1 MANTKQQRK
10 RVKIAER
17 ERTENLKYKSRIKT
31 MFKTLTVA
39 AQEDKE
45 RASKLAIELISLID
59 KAASRGVIHEN
70 NAARK
75 KSRVNAMV
83 ELAEGTGKTKG
94 PATRDAKGV
103 SKADKQAGRAKAK
116 SDKKAVVTAKR
127 KAKAEAE
134 AKAAKA
140 KPKKAE
146 EAPVAEAAAEEAPV
160 EEEAPVAEESPAE
173 APAAEEAPAKEAAPA
188 KETAPVPEEEAPAE
202 AAVEEPAVEA
212 EAEATPKKKAPAKKK
227 EEKAEE

>member
-17 ERTENLKYKSRIKT
+17 ERSENLKYKSRIKT

-45 RASKLAIELISLID
+45 RAAAMGIELISLID

-75 KSRVNAMV
+75 KSRVTSIV

-94 PATRDAKGV
+94 PASRDAKDQ
-103 SKADKQAGRAKAK
+103 SKADKRSGRAKAK
-116 SDKKAVVTAKR
+116 SDKKAEVALKQ
-127 KAKAEAE
+127 KAKAEAA
-134 AKAAKA
+134 AKAEKA
-140 KPKKAE
+140 KPKKE
-146 EAPVAEAAAEEAPV
+146 EA
-160 EEEAPVAEESPAE
+160 AE
-173 APAAEEAPAKEAAPA
+173 APAAAEASSEEAAVEEAPAETKAEEAPAEEAPAEEVAAEAAPA
-188 KETAPVPEEEAPAE
+188 EAEEAPAE
-202 AAVEEPAVEA
+202 AEGKPAEAEEAPAEA
-212 EAEATPKKKAPAKKK
+212 EAE
-227 EEKAEE
+227 EKPE

>member
-45 RASKLAIELISLID
+45 RASQLAIELISLID

-75 KSRVNAMV
+75 KSRVSSMV
-83 ELAEGTGKTKG
+83 ELAEGTGKPKG
-94 PATRDAKGV
+94 PA
-103 SKADKQAGRAKAK
+103 
-116 SDKKAVVTAKR
+116 
-127 KAKAEAE
+127 

-146 EAPVAEAAAEEAPV
+146 EAPVAEAAAEE
-160 EEEAPVAEESPAE
+160 PVANNDSD
-173 APAAEEAPAKEAAPA
+173 AEEK
-188 KETAPVPEEEAPAE
+188 
-202 AAVEEPAVEA
+202 
-212 EAEATPKKKAPAKKK
+212 PKKKSPAKKK

>member
-1 MANTKQQRK
+1 LEFGLANTKQQRK

-45 RASKLAIELISLID
+45 RAVALGMELISLID

-75 KSRVNAMV
+75 KSRVASIV

-94 PATRDAKGV
+94 PATRDAKGQ
-103 SKADKQAGRAKAK
+103 SKADKRSGRAKAK
-116 SDKKAVVTAKR
+116 TEKKAAVALKQ
-127 KAKAEAE
+127 KAKAEAA
-134 AKAAKA
+134 AKAEKA
-140 KPKKAE
+140 KPKKVEAE
-146 EAPVAEAAAEEAPV
+146 EAPAAEAEAAEEALAAEVAEETAAEEAPAEV
-160 EEEAPVAEESPAE
+160 AAEEALAEEATAE
-173 APAAEEAPAKEAAPA
+173 EPAAEEAPAEA
-188 KETAPVPEEEAPAE
+188 EEAPAE
-202 AAVEEPAVEA
+202 EA
-212 EAEATPKKKAPAKKK
+212 EAE
-227 EEKAEE
+227 EKPE

>member
-31 MFKTLTVA
+31 MFKTLTIA

-45 RASKLAIELISLID
+45 RAAALGIELISLID

-75 KSRVNAMV
+75 KSRVTSIV

-94 PATRDAKGV
+94 PATRDAKGE
-103 SKADKQAGRAKAK
+103 SKSDKRTGRAKAK
-116 SDKKAVVTAKR
+116 SEKKAAITVKK
-127 KAKAEAE
+127 KAKAEAA
-134 AKAAKA
+134 AKAEKA
-140 KPKKAE
+140 KPKKE
-146 EAPVAEAAAEEAPV
+146 E
-160 EEEAPVAEESPAE
+160 PAE
-173 APAAEEAPAKEAAPA
+173 APAAEEAPAEEAAAEEAPA
-188 KETAPVPEEEAPAE
+188 EEAPAAEAVVEEAPVETEAEEAPVEEAAAEEAPAE
-202 AAVEEPAVEA
+202 AEEAPAEEA
-212 EAEATPKKKAPAKKK
+212 EAE
-227 EEKAEE
+227 EKAE

>member
-45 RASKLAIELISLID
+45 RASQLAIELISLID

-75 KSRVNAMV
+75 KSRVSSMV
-83 ELAEGTGKTKG
+83 ELAEGTGKLKG
-94 PATRDAKGV
+94 PATRDAKGE
-103 SKADKQAGRAKAK
+103 SKEDKRSGRAKAK
-116 SDKKAVVTAKR
+116 SDKKAAVAAKQ
-127 KAKAEAE
+127 KVKAEAE

-146 EAPVAEAAAEEAPV
+146 EEAPV
-160 EEEAPVAEESPAE
+160 EEEAPAE
-173 APAAEEAPAKEAAPA
+173 APPSDETPAVEEASPEAEEAAAEAAAEEPAADAGA
-188 KETAPVPEEEAPAE
+188 EEK
-202 AAVEEPAVEA
+202 
-212 EAEATPKKKAPAKKK
+212 PKKKTPAKKK

>member
-45 RASKLAIELISLID
+45 RASQLAIELISLID

-75 KSRVNAMV
+75 KSRVSSMV
-83 ELAEGTGKTKG
+83 KLAEGTGKPKG
-94 PATRDAKGV
+94 PATRDARV
-103 SKADKQAGRAKAK
+103 ESKVDKRSGRAKAK
-116 SDKKAVVTAKR
+116 SDKKTAVADKQ
-127 KAKAEAE
+127 KARAEAE

-146 EAPVAEAAAEEAPV
+146 EAPVAAAATEKSPAEEEATAEENTAAEAAAEEPA
-160 EEEAPVAEESPAE
+160 ADADAGAEE
-173 APAAEEAPAKEAAPA
+173 K
-188 KETAPVPEEEAPAE
+188 
-202 AAVEEPAVEA
+202 
-212 EAEATPKKKAPAKKK
+212 PKKKAPAKKK